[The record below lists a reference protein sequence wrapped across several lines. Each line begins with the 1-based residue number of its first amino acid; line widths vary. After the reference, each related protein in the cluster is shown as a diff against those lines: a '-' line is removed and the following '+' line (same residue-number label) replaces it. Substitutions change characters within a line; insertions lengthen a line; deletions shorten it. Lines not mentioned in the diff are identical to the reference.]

1 MSSDSDVQLHELLN
15 CLPIISGLHA
25 RTTEIYLV
33 LDKVAKSIVHSSQ
46 LAENR
51 DGAVELRCF
60 GQLVFPYQKMG
71 AVSTLDLFG
80 LDELIIFAFYWANR
94 NRYKKVAD
102 IGANLGLH
110 SILMNRCGWTV
121 EAYEPDPI
129 HADLLERN
137 LKLNNVVGVTIHEMA
152 VSDEVGTMEFVRV
165 VGNTTGSHLA
175 RAKANPYG
183 VLERF
188 PVKVASIDTIMS
200 SSDLIKMDVEGQ
212 ESIIILATNIGHWK
226 NTDMMVEVGSAENA
240 QAIFE
245 HLKTLGVNAFSQKL
259 GWQRVVSLEGM
270 PMSYKEG
277 SLFVSMK
284 SSMPWAT

>member
-15 CLPIISGLHA
+15 CLPVISDLHA

-51 DGAVELRCF
+51 DGAVELGCF

-71 AVSTLDLFG
+71 VINTLDLFG

-175 RAKANPYG
+175 GAKANPYG

-212 ESIIILATNIGHWK
+212 ESIIILATNIGHWE

-245 HLKTLGVNAFSQKL
+245 HLKTLGVAVSAAF
-259 GWQRVVSLEGM
+259 
-270 PMSYKEG
+270 P
-277 SLFVSMK
+277 
-284 SSMPWAT
+284 